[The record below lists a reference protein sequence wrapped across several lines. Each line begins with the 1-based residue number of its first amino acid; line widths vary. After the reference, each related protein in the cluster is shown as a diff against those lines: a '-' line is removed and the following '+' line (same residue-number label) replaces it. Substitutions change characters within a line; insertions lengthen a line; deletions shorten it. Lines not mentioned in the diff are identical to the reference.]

1 MTKNDEIQK
10 KIVEFQ
16 VLEANLKILQDRT
29 EKLNEKMEEFQSTR
43 MAIEELKETKPNEAL
58 IPLGSGIFIEGSV
71 EKSENL
77 IVDIG
82 SGVVLKKSREETTEI
97 IENKIKEL
105 EKDIKNVTEQSMSI
119 ILRLE
124 KIREEVEK
132 TQK

>member
-1 MTKNDEIQK
+1 MTKKEDIQK

-58 IPLGSGIFIEGSV
+58 IPLGSGIFVTGNV

-82 SGVVLKKSREETTEI
+82 SGIVLKNSREKVTEI

-105 EKDIKNVTEQSMSI
+105 EKDIKNITEQSMFI

-124 KIREEVEK
+124 KIREDVEK

>member
-1 MTKNDEIQK
+1 MTKKEDIQK

-29 EKLNEKMEEFQSTR
+29 EKLNEKLEEFQSTK

-58 IPLGSGIFIEGSV
+58 IPLGSGIFVTGNV

-82 SGVVLKKSREETTEI
+82 SGIVLKRTRSETTEI
-97 IENKIKEL
+97 LENKLKEA
-105 EKDIKNVTEQSMSI
+105 EKDIKNITEQSMSI

-132 TQK
+132 THK

>member
-1 MTKNDEIQK
+1 MTKNEDIQK

-29 EKLNEKMEEFQSTR
+29 ENLNEKMEEFQSTR

-58 IPLGSGIFIEGSV
+58 IPLGSGIFVTGNV

-82 SGVVLKKSREETTEI
+82 SGIVLKNSREKVIEI

>member
-1 MTKNDEIQK
+1 MTKNDEIQR

-29 EKLNEKMEEFQSTR
+29 EKLNEKMEEFQNTR

-58 IPLGSGIFIEGSV
+58 IPLGSGIFVTGSV

-82 SGVVLKKSREETTEI
+82 SGIVLKRSRVETAEF

-105 EKDIKNVTEQSMSI
+105 EKDIKNITEQSMSI

-132 TQK
+132 AQK